1 MHRIEIAEAQ
11 LQEQEA
17 QGSGAVKQAYWGR
30 DWVAKPKKL
39 NK

>member
-17 QGSGAVKQAYWGR
+17 QGVRRCETGILGKGLCGKAPEVK
-30 DWVAKPKKL
+30 
-39 NK
+39 